1 MEKWRAVRRRASN
14 LARRMGEAAGQTT
27 AEYALVILG
36 AAAVATALIAWAT
49 KSNAIKGLFDDVVGK
64 ILG

>member
-1 MEKWRAVRRRASN
+1 MEKWCAVRRRMSM
-14 LARRMGEAAGQTT
+14 LARQMGDAAGQTT

>member
-1 MEKWRAVRRRASN
+1 MTVREKARRRLASV
-14 LARRMGEAAGQTT
+14 ARRLRPEGGQTT

-36 AAAVATALIAWAT
+36 AAAVATALITWAS
-49 KSNAIKGLFDDVVGK
+49 KSDAIKGLFNDVVGK

>member
-1 MEKWRAVRRRASN
+1 MEKWDAVRRRISSPAEHF
-14 LARRMGEAAGQTT
+14 RREGGQTT

-36 AAAVATALIAWAT
+36 AAAVATALITWAT
-49 KSNAIKGLFDDVVGK
+49 KSNAIKGLFDDVIGK